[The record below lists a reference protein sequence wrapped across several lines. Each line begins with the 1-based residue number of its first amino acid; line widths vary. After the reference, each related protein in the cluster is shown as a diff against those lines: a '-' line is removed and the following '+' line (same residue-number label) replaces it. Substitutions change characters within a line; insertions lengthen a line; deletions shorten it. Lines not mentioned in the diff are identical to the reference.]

1 MRCPPANPGLSGRV
15 DELGL
20 EVTEMG
26 TFHYDFGAS
35 QCGIVGAN
43 LAEVVLSLVKQGGI
57 VWWSVD
63 VRRATACSPPKCR

>member
-1 MRCPPANPGLSGRV
+1 M

-26 TFHYDFGAS
+26 TLHIDLGAR

-43 LAEVVLSLVKQGGI
+43 LAEVVLSLAGQGGI
-57 VWWSVD
+57 VWLSVGF
-63 VRRATACSPPKCR
+63 RRAAVSSPPKCR